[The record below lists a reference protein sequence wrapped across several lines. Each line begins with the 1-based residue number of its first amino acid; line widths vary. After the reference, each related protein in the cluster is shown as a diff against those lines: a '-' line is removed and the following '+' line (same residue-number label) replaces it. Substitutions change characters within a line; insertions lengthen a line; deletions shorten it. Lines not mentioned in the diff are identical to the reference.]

1 MTYSPSFNQ
10 VPQPTFHSSSP
21 ERGYVQK
28 FTASTSG
35 GTDPVPITPAI
46 DTKQLGALGFWVEQA
61 SGSQCTFSIRASAEL
76 DTDKNITGNY
86 IQISDYTEFTA
97 GSNSQLSVG
106 NPVFCILRGLPFPPY
121 VQVWITP
128 GDTNAVDISG
138 VIVGHYLHGK

>member
-21 ERGYVQK
+21 EKGYVQK
-28 FTASTSG
+28 FEASTSG

-61 SGSQCTFSIRASAEL
+61 SGSQCTISIRASAEL
-76 DTDKNITGNY
+76 DENKDITENY
-86 IQISDYTEFTA
+86 IQISDYAEFTA
-97 GSNSQLSVG
+97 GSGSELFAG
-106 NPVFCILRGLPFPPY
+106 NPVFWILKGLPFPPY

-128 GDTNAVDISG
+128 GAPATVNISG